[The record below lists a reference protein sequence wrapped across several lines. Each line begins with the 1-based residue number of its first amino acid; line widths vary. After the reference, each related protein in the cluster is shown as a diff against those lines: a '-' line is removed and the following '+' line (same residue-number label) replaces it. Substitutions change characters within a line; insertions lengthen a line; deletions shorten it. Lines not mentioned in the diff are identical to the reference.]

1 MWESTNPNSPAAST
15 HHRCPTLAASLF
27 LRPGGISR
35 PPLTPLP
42 CVILLPV
49 FRFIHPSHWPRRWPL
64 WIALG
69 FILRLYFIW
78 FPRPIDNDTW
88 DYLELGRNL
97 LHHWVYGVGSGAAL
111 APSLFRLPVYPL
123 VLAVCNQ
130 LLGSLPH
137 AGWLI
142 ALYLFQSVIDIAG
155 CFLLAVFAYR
165 FISPRAGE
173 IALAL
178 AVLCPFT
185 AAEAATA
192 MTECLSIFAVS
203 LGIYA
208 AGRILSAEA
217 AGHHD
222 TSAVF
227 LAGCASALA
236 MLLRP
241 DGALLAVALA
251 AGLFFYILRNRAE
264 PYFRIALRRSL
275 TTTSTY
281 CAIALAPL
289 AVWTLRNW
297 VDFQVFQP
305 LAPRYLGDPGD
316 RANVGIYR
324 WIRTWSVEYTS
335 TAVVFWQVGDGPIDP
350 VDLPARA
357 FDSPAQR
364 AQTLALIDEYNHT
377 ISVSADLDHRFG
389 ELAAERI
396 RAHPFR
402 YYIVLPLARIADMMF
417 RPRTEEFE
425 LEVFWWPADDHPVQ
439 TAWAIFFGLLN
450 LFYVAMAAWAFLRR
464 RVPWPWMLGGYI
476 VLRCLLL
483 GTMENSEPRYT
494 LECFPIFIVAAA
506 AVLSGSK
513 SVSSRMSVA
522 PP

>member
-1 MWESTNPNSPAAST
+1 MPP
-15 HHRCPTLAASLF
+15 SL
-27 LRPGGISR
+27 
-35 PPLTPLP
+35 
-42 CVILLPV
+42 
-49 FRFIHPSHWPRRWPL
+49 HPSRWPRHWPL

-78 FPRPIDNDTW
+78 SPRTIDDDTW

-97 LHHWVYGVGSGAAL
+97 LHHWVYGLGSGDDL
-111 APSLFRLPVYPL
+111 APSLFRLPAYPIL
-123 VLAVCNQ
+123 LAICNQ
-130 LLGSLPH
+130 LFGSLPH
-137 AGWLI
+137 SEWLV

-155 CFLLAVFAYR
+155 CLLLAAFAYR
-165 FISPRAGE
+165 LISPRAGE

-185 AAEAATA
+185 AAEAGTS

-217 AGHHD
+217 GGLHD
-222 TSAVF
+222 SRAMI

-241 DGALLAVALA
+241 DGALLSVALA
-251 AGLFFYILRNRAE
+251 AGLFFYILRSRKE
-264 PYFRIALRRSL
+264 PNLRLALRRSL
-275 TTTSTY
+275 TTTSIY

-289 AVWTLRNW
+289 AVWALRNW
-297 VDFQVFQP
+297 VTFHVFQP

-316 RANVGIYR
+316 RPNVGIYR

-335 TAVVFWQVGDGPIDP
+335 TAVVFWQVGVGPIDP
-350 VDLPARA
+350 DDLPARA

-364 AQTLALIDEYNHT
+364 AQTLALLDEYNHT

-389 ELAAERI
+389 SLAAERI
-396 RAHPFR
+396 HAHPFR
-402 YYIVLPLARIADMMF
+402 YYIALPLARIVDMMF
-417 RPRTEEFE
+417 RPRTEEFN
-425 LEVFWWPADDHPVQ
+425 LEVFWWPPSDHPAQ
-439 TAWAIFFGLLN
+439 TAWAIMFGLIN
-450 LFYVAMAAWAFLRR
+450 LCYVAAAAWAFLRR

-483 GTMENSEPRYT
+483 GTMENSEPRYS

-506 AVLSGSK
+506 AAFTRTRSQAAGHELTPLT
-513 SVSSRMSVA
+513 
-522 PP
+522 PPTLLTPLHSPVRQSTSD